1 MGERGS
7 HDFHLKIDLFWSS
20 FSSIHW
26 LPVQAVRP
34 SSGFLKKGKTRTDL
48 SHHLVVG
55 GKAWEVKKKVEEV
68 EFQWKFILQICGSSN
83 PQFQSFGCL
92 LCFFFWDHSSPVMF
106 RTRSLDKETMNWC
119 RVQVAKALSL
129 DFWQTDA
136 THGFC
141 GSLIIVEF
149 HWSRSRGKGKGW
161 IQFWGFIY
169 MRLDFNKQ
177 AALKHY
183 LTVDWGG
190 SRI

>member
-55 GKAWEVKKKVEEV
+55 GKAWEVKKKGRRSGISMEIHIADLRVLKSTISV
-68 EFQWKFILQICGSSN
+68 VWMSVV
-83 PQFQSFGCL
+83 
-92 LCFFFWDHSSPVMF
+92 FFFWDHSSPVMF